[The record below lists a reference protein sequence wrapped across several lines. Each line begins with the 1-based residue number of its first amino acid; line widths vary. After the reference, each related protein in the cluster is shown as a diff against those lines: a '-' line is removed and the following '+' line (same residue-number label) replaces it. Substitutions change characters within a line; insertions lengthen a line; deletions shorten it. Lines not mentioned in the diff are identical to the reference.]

1 MELAAI
7 SIDNVDDAVGMATL
21 VGAEY
26 PILADPEVEMVR
38 SYGVFDLQGDG
49 VAAPATFV
57 IGEDGVIKWRQVG
70 KDIRDRLSPDEILQR
85 VFDS

>member
-1 MELAAI
+1 MAA
-7 SIDNVDDAVGMATL
+7 L

-26 PILADPEVEMVR
+26 PLLADPEVAMVR
-38 SYGVFDLQGDG
+38 SYGVFDLLGDG

-57 IGEDGVIKWRQVG
+57 IGEDGVIKWRQVD

>member
-1 MELAAI
+1 
-7 SIDNVDDAVGMATL
+7 
-21 VGAEY
+21 
-26 PILADPEVEMVR
+26 
-38 SYGVFDLQGDG
+38 VFDLQGDG